1 MNGRVGSIGQSEQNV
16 LVTMGLAPGIV
27 CRIGGVIP
35 KGRGAPSGTFSPLR
49 FVIRECPGEDIAEK
63 Q

>member
-1 MNGRVGSIGQSEQNV
+1 MTDGIGQSEQNV

-35 KGRGAPSGTFSPLR
+35 KGRAAPSGTVSFAWL
-49 FVIRECPGEDIAEK
+49 VIRECPGEDIAEK

>member
-1 MNGRVGSIGQSEQNV
+1 MTDGIGRSELDV

-27 CRIGGVIP
+27 CRIGGIIP
-35 KGRGAPSGTFSPLR
+35 KGGAAPSGTVSPLR
-49 FVIRECPGEDIAEK
+49 FVIREYPRKNITEK

>member
-1 MNGRVGSIGQSEQNV
+1 MTDGIGQSEQDV
-16 LVTMGLAPGIV
+16 LVTVGFAPCVVSG
-27 CRIGGVIP
+27 IGGIIP
-35 KGRGAPSGTFSPLR
+35 KGGAAPSGTFSPLR

>member
-1 MNGRVGSIGQSEQNV
+1 MTDGVGQSEQDV
-16 LVTMGLAPGIV
+16 LVTVGFSPGIV

-35 KGRGAPSGTFSPLR
+35 KGRAAPSGTVSPLR
-49 FVIRECPGEDIAEK
+49 FVIREYPGKNITEK

>member
-1 MNGRVGSIGQSEQNV
+1 MTDGIGRSEQDV

-27 CRIGGVIP
+27 CRIGVIIP
-35 KGRGAPSGTFSPLR
+35 KGGAAPSGTVSPLR